1 MKSVMLDTS
10 VLMRLLVQQPEDQF
24 RRAAV
29 WLEETLEAGI
39 PTEVGSLV
47 LSEAYFALQYH
58 YHLPKSDAL
67 RMLRL
72 FVEQSGIDASPQIR
86 KVLATNGLAGAR
98 PDFVDRLIH
107 AEAQAQQSHL
117 ATFESAGR
125 RLKDTV
131 VIPAQ
136 IQK

>member
-24 RRAAV
+24 RRAAI
-29 WLEETLEAGI
+29 WLENTLEAGI
-39 PTEVGSLV
+39 PAEVGSLV
-47 LSEAYFALQYH
+47 ISEAYFALQFH

-72 FVEQSGIDASPQIR
+72 FVEQSGVGVSPR
-86 KVLATNGLAGAR
+86 VEEVLSTRGLAGAK
-98 PDFVDRLIH
+98 PGLVDRLIH
-107 AEAQAQQSHL
+107 AEAHAKGAHL

-131 VIPAQ
+131 VI
-136 IQK
+136 